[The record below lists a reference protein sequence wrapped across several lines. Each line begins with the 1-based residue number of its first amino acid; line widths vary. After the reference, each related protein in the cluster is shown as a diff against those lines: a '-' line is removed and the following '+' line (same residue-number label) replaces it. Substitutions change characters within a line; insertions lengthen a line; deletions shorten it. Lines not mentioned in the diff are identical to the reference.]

1 MLENKI
7 AYKIWSPT
15 DAVWS
20 EWAKPVLF
28 IRPPD
33 TDWIA
38 INEPRIEYVTAA
50 EYHTM
55 LIVDLPEIQGVEE
68 GLSLA
73 RMGYRPVPLYNGVR
87 SPQPSAALVQ
97 VEALVKALFRGAE
110 ELGSLG
116 LSPDAPPVFLL
127 DANRMNGQG
136 KKPGMFDNRWCV
148 LPQDMPS
155 AAFLREQGIERI
167 ILRTDEIQQ
176 DLTHVLKR
184 YQEQGIK
191 IYHSRRGEA
200 PAEAII
206 VKPSKFK
213 SIGYRF
219 KAITGLMRNSAGGF
233 GGKIPEPTSS
243 TGIG

>member
-1 MLENKI
+1 MLDNKT
-7 AYKIWSPT
+7 AYRIWAPT

-38 INEPRIEYVTAA
+38 ITEPRIEYVTAA
-50 EYHTM
+50 ERHTM
-55 LIVDLPEIQGVEE
+55 LILDLPEIQGVEE

-110 ELGSLG
+110 ELGGLG

-155 AAFLREQGIERI
+155 AAFLRKQGIERI
-167 ILRTDEIQQ
+167 ILRTDTIQQ

-191 IYHSRRGEA
+191 IYHSRSGEVPGEA
-200 PAEAII
+200 VI

-213 SIGYRF
+213 SIGYRL
-219 KAITGLMRNSAGGF
+219 KAMAGLVRNSAGGF
-233 GGKIPEPTSS
+233 GGKIPEPSSS
-243 TGIG
+243 TGMG